1 VFLALGQL
9 YCQNLIQTCLTVGMT
24 DMKLLFFLQNF
35 FILLRNFHYL
45 YKFRL
50 YLGCEPE
57 TILYAALVCY

>member
-1 VFLALGQL
+1 
-9 YCQNLIQTCLTVGMT
+9 MT